1 MSGWRD
7 TARLTD
13 NGSMRAITVTEHGG
27 PEVLTYVT
35 APDPVPG
42 PGQVMVRTAAIGV
55 NFIDTYFRE
64 GMYPTALPYIP
75 GSEGSGTVVA
85 LGAGVTTVAVGDTV
99 AWCDGP
105 GSYAELVLVP
115 ADRLASVPAGVAP
128 EVAASVL
135 LQGMTAH
142 YLTHDSHPV
151 RPGDTVL
158 VHAGAGGTGLLIT
171 QMATALGGR
180 VISTVSSDA
189 KEQLSRA
196 AGAAEVLRYGDDIP
210 ARVRELT
217 GGEGVAAVYDGV
229 GKDTFEASLAATRIR
244 GIVVLFGAASG
255 PVPPFDLQRLN
266 GLGSLFVQRPT
277 LAHHVRSAADFA
289 ARSSAVLS
297 GLTDGSLNFRVGA
310 SYPLADAA
318 QAHIDLQA
326 RRTTGSVVLI
336 PEDS

>member
-1 MSGWRD
+1 
-7 TARLTD
+7 
-13 NGSMRAITVTEHGG
+13 MRAITVTEHGG
-27 PEVLTYVT
+27 PDVLTYGES
-35 APDPVPG
+35 PDPVPG
-42 PGQVMVRTAAIGV
+42 PGQVLVRTSAIGV

-85 LGAGVTTVAVGDTV
+85 LGEGVTNRAVGDVV

-105 GSYAELVLVP
+105 GSYAELVNVP
-115 ADRLASVPAGVAP
+115 ADRTVAVPDGVPPA
-128 EVAASVL
+128 VAASVL

-158 VHAGAGGTGLLIT
+158 VHAGAGGTGLLVT
-171 QMATALGGR
+171 QMATALGAR
-180 VISTVSSDA
+180 VISTVSTDA
-189 KEQLSRA
+189 KEELSRQ
-196 AGAAEVLRYGDDIP
+196 AGAWQVLRYDEDIA

-229 GKDTFEASLAATRIR
+229 GKDTFEASLLATRHK

-266 GLGSLFVQRPT
+266 PLGSLFVQRPT
-277 LAHHVRSAADFA
+277 LAHHVATSADFA
-289 ARSSAVLS
+289 RRSSAALD
-297 GLTDGSLNFRVGA
+297 GLRYGSLRFTVGA
-310 SYPLADAA
+310 TYPLADAA
-318 QAHIDLQA
+318 RAHIDLQQ
-326 RRTTGSVVLI
+326 RRTTGSVALL
-336 PEDS
+336 P